1 MKKFKKFLIP
11 SILTLVAIPAVSC
24 SSNSDEIKTNQEKN
38 LIKSKIDSKELYLN
52 LQTVFF
58 SETREFMKPI
68 LQKEVEKDAHFF
80 ENIASNQNLAAI
92 ASFLSIYYDDNK
104 FTKYLETIK
113 NAASVLL
120 EQTDE
125 GKFFYDLNSE
135 TRSFISGVFS
145 NLIRIIGTKLDAT
158 NLKSLRDFFSL

>member
-11 SILTLVAIPAVSC
+11 SILTLVAIPAVGC

-68 LQKEVEKDAHFF
+68 LQKEVEKDAQFF
-80 ENIASNQNLAAI
+80 W
-92 ASFLSIYYDDNK
+92 
-104 FTKYLETIK
+104 KYCI
-113 NAASVLL
+113 
-120 EQTDE
+120 
-125 GKFFYDLNSE
+125 
-135 TRSFISGVFS
+135 
-145 NLIRIIGTKLDAT
+145 
-158 NLKSLRDFFSL
+158 